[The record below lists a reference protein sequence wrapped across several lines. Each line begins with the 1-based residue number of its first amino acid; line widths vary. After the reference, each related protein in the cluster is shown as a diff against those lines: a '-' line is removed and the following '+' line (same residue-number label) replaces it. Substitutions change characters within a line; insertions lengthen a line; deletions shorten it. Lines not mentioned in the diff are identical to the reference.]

1 MVKVLIHGC
10 NGRMGNMVSSLA
22 ADYPEINVV
31 AGVDRPDTECGGKS
45 YPVYE
50 SLDAVKEAADVIID
64 ISTAAAVDGLLA
76 YMKATKTAAVIC
88 TTGLSGEQ
96 EAAIKELSKE
106 VPVLRSGNMSM
117 GINTLLKVL
126 NDISLS
132 LTKAGFDVEI
142 VEKHHHTKLDAPSG
156 TAIMLADAVKEG
168 TGNEYDYVY
177 GRSERRSVR
186 PKNEIGISS
195 VRGGT
200 IVGEHEVIFA
210 GTDEIIEI
218 KHTALSRAVFAN
230 GALNAALFLGN
241 QEPGLYSMADVIG

>member
-1 MVKVLIHGC
+1 
-10 NGRMGNMVSSLA
+10 MGNMVSSLA
-22 ADYPEINVV
+22 ADYPEIDIV
-31 AGVDRPDTECGGKS
+31 AGVDRPDTGKNGKS
-45 YPVYE
+45 YPIYE
-50 SLDAVKEAADVIID
+50 ILYDVKESVDVIID
-64 ISTAAAVDGLLA
+64 ISTAAAVDGLLD
-76 YMKATKTAAVIC
+76 YMKETKTAAVIC
-88 TTGLSGEQ
+88 TTGLSTDQ
-96 EAAIKELSKE
+96 EVKIKELSKE

-142 VEKHHHTKLDAPSG
+142 IEKHHHTKIDAPSG
-156 TAIMLADAVKEG
+156 TAIMLADAVKDG
-168 TGNEYDYVY
+168 TGNEYEYVY
-177 GRSERRSVR
+177 GRNERRCVR

-218 KHTALSRAVFAN
+218 RHTALSRAVFAN
-230 GALNAALFLGN
+230 GALNAALFLGGK
-241 QEPGLYSMADVIG
+241 EPGLYSMADVIG

>member
-1 MVKVLIHGC
+1 
-10 NGRMGNMVSSLA
+10 MGNMVSSLA
-22 ADYPEINVV
+22 ADYPEIKIV
-31 AGVDRPDTECGGKS
+31 AGVDQLDTEKAGKS

-50 SLDAVKEAADVIID
+50 SLNDVKEKADVIID
-64 ISTAAAVDGLLA
+64 ISTATAVDGLLT
-76 YMKATKTAAVIC
+76 YMKETKTAAVIC
-88 TTGLSGEQ
+88 TTGLSPEQ
-96 EAAIKELSKE
+96 EAEMKELSKI

-156 TAIMLADAVKEG
+156 TAIMLADAVKEA
-168 TGNEYDYVY
+168 TNEEYDYVY
-177 GRSERRSVR
+177 GRNERRSVR

-230 GALNAALFLGN
+230 GALNAALFIGEK
-241 QEPGLYSMADVIG
+241 EPGLYSMADVIG

>member
-1 MVKVLIHGC
+1 
-10 NGRMGNMVSSLA
+10 MGNMVSSLA
-22 ADYPEINVV
+22 ADYPEIEIV
-31 AGVDRPDTECGGKS
+31 AGVDRPDTEKGGKS

-50 SLDAVKEAADVIID
+50 CLKDVKESADVIID
-64 ISTAAAVDGLLA
+64 ISTATAVDGLLA
-76 YMKATKTAAVIC
+76 YMKETKTAAVIC
-88 TTGLSGEQ
+88 TTGLSANQ
-96 EAAIKELSKE
+96 EAGIKELSKE

-168 TGNEYDYVY
+168 TKEEYDYVY
-177 GRSERRSVR
+177 GRSDRRSVR

-230 GALNAALFLGN
+230 GALNAALFLGGK
-241 QEPGLYSMADVIG
+241 EPGLYSMADVIG

>member
-1 MVKVLIHGC
+1 
-10 NGRMGNMVSSLA
+10 MGNMVSSLA
-22 ADYPEINVV
+22 ADYPEIDIV
-31 AGVDRPDTECGGKS
+31 AGVDRPDTEKGGKS

-50 SLDAVKEAADVIID
+50 SLNDVKENADVIID
-64 ISTAAAVDGLLA
+64 ISTAPAVDGLLA
-76 YMKATKTAAVIC
+76 YMKETKTAAVIC
-88 TTGLSGEQ
+88 TTGLSAEQ
-96 EAAIKELSKE
+96 EGSIKELSKE

-117 GINTLLKVL
+117 GINTLRKVL

-168 TGNEYDYVY
+168 TKEEYDYVY
-177 GRSERRSVR
+177 GRSDRRSVR

-218 KHTALSRAVFAN
+218 KHIALSRAVFAN
-230 GALNAALFLGN
+230 GALNAALFLGGK
-241 QEPGLYSMADVIG
+241 EPGLYSMADVIG

>member
-1 MVKVLIHGC
+1 
-10 NGRMGNMVSSLA
+10 MGNMVSSLA
-22 ADYPEINVV
+22 GDYPEIMIV
-31 AGVDRPDTECGGKS
+31 AGVDRPGTDCGGKD
-45 YPVYE
+45 YPIYD
-50 SLDAVKEAADVIID
+50 SLEKVQEKADVLID
-64 ISTAAAVDGLLA
+64 ISTATAVDSVFA
-76 YMKATKTAAVIC
+76 YMKKTKTAAVIC
-88 TTGLSGEQ
+88 TTGLSSEQ
-96 EAAIKELSKE
+96 ENEITELSKI

-117 GINTLLKVL
+117 GINTLIKVL

-142 VEKHHHTKLDAPSG
+142 VEKHHHTKIDAPSG

-168 TGNEYDYVY
+168 TGEEYDYVY
-177 GRSERRSVR
+177 GRNERRSIR
-186 PKNEIGISS
+186 PKKEIGISS

-230 GALNAALFLGN
+230 GALNAALYLADKK
-241 QEPGLYSMADVIG
+241 PGMYSMADVIG